1 MGYPGWRGRSRC
13 GRYVAFAIETLIKFL
28 EAMPQISSVATNA
41 IKLPSP
47 KMADTSKDELLL
59 SKGIRHVTVR
69 RCITRTVNKFLLA

>member
-1 MGYPGWRGRSRC
+1 MGYPWWRGRSRC
-13 GRYVAFAIETLIKFL
+13 GRYVAIETLIKFL

-41 IKLPSP
+41 IKLPYP